1 MEDQVAWSD
10 ELHFL
15 LHHVDGQVRVHRLP
29 GEHMAPGSTTGRR
42 QAGGG
47 SVMLYA
53 MLCWETLG
61 PAIHVD
67 VTLTQTTNRT
77 MEAPP
82 RKLQD

>member
-15 LHHVDGQVRVHRLP
+15 LHHVDGQVHVHRLP

-53 MLCWETLG
+53 MFC
-61 PAIHVD
+61 
-67 VTLTQTTNRT
+67 
-77 MEAPP
+77 
-82 RKLQD
+82 